1 MEKTNFLFHIMFND
15 ILSYHVTSD
24 GQTNIRVSNMKQSA
38 LNICASY
45 IKGIF
50 RFNDSVFG
58 TELEAF

>member
-1 MEKTNFLFHIMFND
+1 MLND
-15 ILSYHVTSD
+15 ILFYHVTSD
-24 GQTNIRVSNMKQSA
+24 GKINIRVSNMKQSA
-38 LNICASY
+38 LNICPSY